1 MTAPGRECSVRPGNR
16 PCSNGLGLGLLNHA
30 ACLGITLFDVL
41 LEHLFLNPPLAA
53 ATHLDCLQFAAA
65 DEGIRCRRIDL
76 KLLGDICKRKETW
89 HSPIVPPLV
98 AADAVIHSLMLF
110 A

>member
-41 LEHLFLNPPLAA
+41 LKHLLLDAPLAA

-76 KLLGDICKRKETW
+76 KLLGYICKRKESG

-98 AADAVIHSLMLF
+98 AGDAVIHSLMLF

>member
-1 MTAPGRECSVRPGNR
+1 M
-16 PCSNGLGLGLLNHA
+16 NHP
-30 ACLGITLFDVL
+30 ACLGVALFDVL
-41 LEHLFLNPPLAA
+41 LQHLFLDTPLAA

-76 KLLGDICKRKETW
+76 KLLGYICKRKESG

-98 AADAVIHSLMLF
+98 VDDAVIHSLMLF